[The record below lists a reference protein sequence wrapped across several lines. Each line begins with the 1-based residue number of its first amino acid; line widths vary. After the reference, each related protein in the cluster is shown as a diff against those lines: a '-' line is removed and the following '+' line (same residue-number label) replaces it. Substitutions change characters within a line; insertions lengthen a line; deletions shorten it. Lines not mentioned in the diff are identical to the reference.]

1 MDMKLNTLD
10 KLLKVLETEE
20 NPIKVDEETREK
32 ALLPLNR
39 MLELAK

>member
-20 NPIKVDEETREK
+20 NPIEVDEETKER
-32 ALLPLNR
+32 ALVPLNR